1 MVNRIIVIGKAKKQ
15 LDVAPPQVKTKF
27 KLWLKLVQEH
37 GLMKV
42 RRSLGWHDEPLNGKR
57 EGQRS
62 IRLNIQRRAIYVI
75 KDDNSIEFVEVQEVT
90 PHDY

>member
-1 MVNRIIVIGKAKKQ
+1 MVNRIIVVGKAKKQ

-27 KLWLKLVQEH
+27 KLWLKSVQEH
-37 GLMKV
+37 GLIEV
-42 RRSLGWHDEPLNGKR
+42 RKRPGWHDEPLKGKR

-62 IRLNIQRRAIYVI
+62 IRLNIQWRAIYFI
-75 KDDNSIEFVEVQEVT
+75 KEDNSIEFVEVQEVT